1 MIHYRSMPETITI
14 GKVYDELKIIERKM
28 VTKDEMER
36 IIDTIEILSN
46 PDTMEQIRQSEED
59 IKAGRIKAV
68 KSVCDI

>member
-1 MIHYRSMPETITI
+1 MPETITI

-46 PDTMEQIRQSEED
+46 PDTMEQIRQSEDD
-59 IKAGRIKAV
+59 IGSGRIKEV

>member
-1 MIHYRSMPETITI
+1 MPETITI
-14 GKVYDELKIIERKM
+14 GKVYDELKVIERKM

-46 PDTMEQIRQSEED
+46 PDTMEQIRQSEDD
-59 IKAGRIKAV
+59 IGSGRIKEV